1 MTNSYDNESDLE
13 NAADR
18 AADRTKDVAGD
29 VKDGAENMWDKAS
42 DAVERMIPGDSDND
56 GN

>member
-13 NAADR
+13 DAAE
-18 AADRTKDVAGD
+18 RTGDKAKDMAGD
-29 VKDGAENMWDKAS
+29 AKDGAKKMWDKAS
-42 DAVERMIPGDSDND
+42 DAVERMIPGDSDGD